1 MATIREI
8 NLSLPRLDTIRRHYM
23 RHGMTG
29 IAYGYGFLVSAYA
42 DLDEQNECTDIR
54 LYVVG
59 EAKERRHYYSDA
71 YDRVVNITDII
82 EQVILP
88 DDAPLT
94 RADVCRMI
102 RDRIAET
109 LNA

>member
-54 LYVVG
+54 LYVV
-59 EAKERRHYYSDA
+59 AKQKKDA
-71 YDRVVNITDII
+71 TTTAMPTIV
-82 EQVILP
+82 L
-88 DDAPLT
+88 LT
-94 RADVCRMI
+94 SQ
-102 RDRIAET
+102 T
-109 LNA
+109 